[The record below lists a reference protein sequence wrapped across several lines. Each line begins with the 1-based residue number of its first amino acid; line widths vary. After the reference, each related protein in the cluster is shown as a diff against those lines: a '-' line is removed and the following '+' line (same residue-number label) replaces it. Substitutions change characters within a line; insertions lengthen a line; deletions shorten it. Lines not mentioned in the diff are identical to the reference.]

1 MGMVKSEYIDH
12 MIKIEKFEAGLEWMT
27 KYGVK
32 TFKDHT
38 GEWVEVRCSK
48 EYDFFSPD
56 PVPIPHPVFEYDRLS
71 TMEAV

>member
-48 EYDFFSPD
+48 EYNLFNAD
-56 PVPIPHPVFEYDRLS
+56 VRPIPHPVFEYDRLS

>member
-1 MGMVKSEYIDH
+1 MGMVKSEYIEH
-12 MIKIEKFEAGLEWMT
+12 KIKLEDFEASLEWMT
-27 KYGVK
+27 RYGVK

-48 EYDFFSPD
+48 EYNLFNED
-56 PVPIPHPVFEYDRLS
+56 VKPIPHEVFEYDRLS